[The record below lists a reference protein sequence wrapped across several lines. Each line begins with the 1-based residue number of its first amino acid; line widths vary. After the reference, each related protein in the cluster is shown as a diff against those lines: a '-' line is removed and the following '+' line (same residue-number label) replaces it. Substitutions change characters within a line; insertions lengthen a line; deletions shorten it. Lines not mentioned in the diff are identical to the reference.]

1 MWRKLFGGA
10 ERRRALKG
18 LDQEIHDHIDREV
31 EVNLARGMTPDE
43 ARRQARLAFGNV
55 TLVQEDARAAW
66 TIRALE
72 QSRQDVRYALRTL
85 RKSPGFAL
93 VTILTLSFGIGA
105 NTAIYTLIDALMLR
119 SLPVPHPDRLL
130 QISMTAGGARES
142 INSDSLSY
150 PVVRVLAE
158 QRDLFEGVGGFSTFT
173 FDAGPPDNVRRT
185 PGAFVTGAF
194 YEAMGLVPAAG
205 RLFTPADD
213 QRVAPLVAVIT
224 YGFWERAFAR
234 DPRIIGQPYV
244 VNGRPVTIVGVTPPG
259 FTGAHVGW
267 VADLTLPASAVAQ
280 VRPELSSL
288 LGPGN
293 IWLRVLARPRSGTSL
308 EQATAALT
316 VRWPQL
322 SPAGV
327 APTFTA
333 ERRAGIETA
342 RFTLRPGA
350 TGWTNLRDLFR
361 RPLYVLMTLV
371 GLVMLIACANVA
383 GLLLA
388 RATTRQKEI
397 AIRLA
402 LGAGRGRIV
411 RQLLTESMLLSLA
424 SGVLGLYL
432 AGFLS
437 RYLVD
442 VLSTGPL
449 QVTFDLRATSQIL
462 AFVLVLAV
470 ATALVF
476 GLAPAWQAT
485 ARRQIDG
492 LRGATGHS
500 LRGRLLPAVV
510 AAQVALCLMLLIGA
524 GLFIQTLHNLRSVN
538 AGFDHD
544 GVLIVDVAGKRP
556 LTFYQEALDT
566 LERLPGVVAASVSTN
581 TPLSGAGWS
590 EKVTIDGRT
599 QEREPAFV
607 AVSPKYLETL
617 GVALRRGR
625 MFSASD
631 QGPRATVAIVN
642 ERFAERYFSRQDPL
656 GQHFTATVGQPEV
669 DLEIVGV
676 VSDVIANDLR
686 AAAPPTV
693 YVPYFQVQVM
703 SQNFS
708 TLQVRA
714 TGSLALLSDAIRR
727 ALQGQM
733 AGTPVEVRLLSA
745 QVDSASVR
753 ERLVTTLATGLG
765 IVALALAS
773 IGLYGLLACNV
784 AARSK
789 EIGIRVALGAKP
801 RNVIMLVLRQG
812 VGLVIAGL
820 VIGVAGAAAL
830 SRLVEGMLFGLTP
843 LDPMTF
849 ITVSALLAAVALV
862 ASGIPARRATRVDPL
877 VSIRAE

>member
-18 LDQEIHDHIDREV
+18 LDEEIHDHIDREA

-55 TLVQEDARAAW
+55 TLVREDARAAW

-93 VTILTLSFGIGA
+93 VAILTLSLGISA

-119 SLPVPHPDRLL
+119 SLPVSRPDQLL
-130 QISMTAGGARES
+130 QISMTADGARES

-158 QRDLFEGVGGFSTFT
+158 QRDLFAGLGGFSTFT

-185 PGAFVTGAF
+185 PGAFVTGGF
-194 YEAMGLVPAAG
+194 YEAMGLAPAAG
-205 RLFTPADD
+205 RLLTPDDD
-213 QRVAPLVAVIT
+213 QRDAPLVAVVT

-234 DPRIIGQPYV
+234 DPRIIGQPYM
-244 VNGRPVTIVGVTPPG
+244 VNGRAVTIVGVTPPG

-267 VADLTLPASAVAQ
+267 IADLTLPASAVAQ
-280 VRPELSSL
+280 VRPELATL

-293 IWLRVLARPRSGTSL
+293 IWLRVLARPRTGTSL
-308 EQATAALT
+308 EQAAAALT

-322 SPAGV
+322 SPAAI

-333 ERRAGIETA
+333 ERR
-342 RFTLRPGA
+342 
-350 TGWTNLRDLFR
+350 
-361 RPLYVLMTLV
+361 
-371 GLVMLIACANVA
+371 
-383 GLLLA
+383 
-388 RATTRQKEI
+388 
-397 AIRLA
+397 
-402 LGAGRGRIV
+402 
-411 RQLLTESMLLSLA
+411 
-424 SGVLGLYL
+424 
-432 AGFLS
+432 
-437 RYLVD
+437 
-442 VLSTGPL
+442 
-449 QVTFDLRATSQIL
+449 
-462 AFVLVLAV
+462 
-470 ATALVF
+470 
-476 GLAPAWQAT
+476 
-485 ARRQIDG
+485 
-492 LRGATGHS
+492 
-500 LRGRLLPAVV
+500 
-510 AAQVALCLMLLIGA
+510 
-524 GLFIQTLHNLRSVN
+524 
-538 AGFDHD
+538 
-544 GVLIVDVAGKRP
+544 
-556 LTFYQEALDT
+556 
-566 LERLPGVVAASVSTN
+566 
-581 TPLSGAGWS
+581 AGWS

-599 QEREPAFV
+599 QEREPAFL
-607 AVSPKYLETL
+607 AVSPKYFETL
-617 GVALRRGR
+617 QVALRRGR
-625 MFSASD
+625 VFSASD
-631 QGPRATVAIVN
+631 QGSRATVAIVN
-642 ERFAERYFSRQDPL
+642 ERFAERYFPGQDPL
-656 GQHFTATVGQPEV
+656 GQHFTATVGQPED

-686 AAAPPTV
+686 AAPPPTV

-714 TGSLALLSDAIRR
+714 TGSLAPLFDAIRR
-727 ALQGQM
+727 ELQGRM
-733 AGTPVEVRLLSA
+733 AGTPVEIRLLSA

-753 ERLVTTLATGLG
+753 ERLVTTLASGLG
-765 IVALALAS
+765 AVALVLAA
-773 IGLYGLLACNV
+773 IGLYGLLAYNV

-801 RNVIMLVLRQG
+801 RNVFTLVLRQG
-812 VGLVIAGL
+812 VGLVGAGIL
-820 VIGVAGAAAL
+820 IGITGAAAL

-849 ITVSALLAAVALV
+849 IGVSGLLAAVALA

>member
-1 MWRKLFGGA
+1 MWRKLFGRA
-10 ERRRALKG
+10 ERRRAMNG
-18 LDQEIHDHIDREV
+18 LDEEIRDHIAREV
-31 EVNLARGMTPDE
+31 EVNIARGMLPGE
-43 ARRQARLAFGNV
+43 ARRQARLAFGNAA
-55 TLVQEDARAAW
+55 LAQEDARAAW
-66 TIRALE
+66 TMRWLE
-72 QSRQDVRYALRTL
+72 QIRQDVRYALRTF

-93 VTILTLSFGIGA
+93 VAVLTLSLGVSA
-105 NTAIYTLIDALMLR
+105 NTAIFTLIDALMLR
-119 SLPVPHPDRLL
+119 SLPVARPDRLL
-130 QISMTAGGARES
+130 QVSMTPGGARES

-150 PVVRVLAE
+150 PVVQILAE
-158 QRDLFEGVGGFSTFT
+158 QRDLFESVGAFSTFT
-173 FDAGPPDNVRRT
+173 FDTGPPENVRRT
-185 PGAFVTGAF
+185 PGAFVTGGF
-194 YEAMGLVPAAG
+194 YEAMGLGPAAG
-205 RLFTPADD
+205 RLLTPDD
-213 QRVAPLVAVIT
+213 DRRDAPLVAVIT
-224 YGFWERAFAR
+224 YGYWERAFAR
-234 DPRIIGQPYV
+234 DPRIIGQPYP
-244 VNGRPVTIVGVTPPG
+244 VNGRAATIVGVTPAG

-267 VADLTLPASAVAQ
+267 IADITLPVSAVAH
-280 VRPELSSL
+280 VRPEFATL

-293 IWLRVLARPRSGTSL
+293 IWLRVLARPQGGISV
-308 EQATAALT
+308 EQATEALT
-316 VRWPQL
+316 LRWPRL
-322 SPAGV
+322 SPAAI

-333 ERRAGIETA
+333 ERRAGIENA
-342 RFTLRPGA
+342 GFTLRPGA
-350 TGWTNLRDLFR
+350 TGWSNLRDLFR
-361 RPLYVLMTLV
+361 RPLYLLMTLV

-411 RQLLTESMLLSLA
+411 RQLLTESVLLSLA
-424 SGVLGLYL
+424 SGVVGLYL

-449 QVTFDLRATSQIL
+449 QVTIDVRTTSQIL

-470 ATALVF
+470 ATAVVF

-485 ARRQIDG
+485 AQRLIDALKG
-492 LRGATGHS
+492 GAGHS
-500 LRGRLLPAVV
+500 LRGRLLHSVV
-510 AAQVALCLMLLIGA
+510 AAQVALCLMLLVGA
-524 GLFIQTLHNLRSVN
+524 GLFIQTLNNLRSVN
-538 AGFDHD
+538 AGFEHD
-544 GVLIVDVAGKRP
+544 GVLVVDLAGQRP
-556 LTFYQEALDT
+556 LTFYREAIDV

-599 QEREPAFV
+599 QEREPAFL
-607 AVSPKYLETL
+607 AVSPKYFDTL
-617 GVALRRGR
+617 RVALRRGR
-625 MFSASD
+625 VFSASD
-631 QGPRATVAIVN
+631 QGSRATVAIVS
-642 ERFAERYFSRQDPL
+642 ERFAERYFPGKDPL
-656 GQHFTATVGQPEV
+656 GQHFTATVGEPEA

-676 VSDVIANDLR
+676 AADVIANDLR
-686 AAAPPTV
+686 AAPPPTV

-714 TGSLALLSDAIRR
+714 AGPMAPLVDVIRR
-727 ALQGQM
+727 ELQGRM
-733 AGTPVEVRLLSA
+733 AGTPVEVRLLST

-753 ERLVTTLATGLG
+753 ERLVTTLASGLG
-765 IVALALAS
+765 VVALVLAAV
-773 IGLYGLLACNV
+773 GLYGLLAYNV

-801 RNVIMLVLRQG
+801 RNVITLVLRQG
-812 VGLVIAGL
+812 VRLVVTGILIGL
-820 VIGVAGAAAL
+820 AGAAAL

-849 ITVSALLAAVALV
+849 VVVSGLLAAVALL